1 MDIIQIVTTV
11 GDEEGAEKIGR
22 HLVEKRLAA
31 CAQIAGPIKS
41 IYRWKGKIE
50 EAEEWQCIIKSRKSY
65 YGKIEEE
72 IKRLHSYELPEI
84 VALNIDLALP
94 DYADWIVKET
104 GDVHP
109 IKKKDKSAI

>member
-1 MDIIQIVTTV
+1 VEIIQIVTTV
-11 GDEEGAEKIGR
+11 GDKDEAERIGR
-22 HLVEKRLAA
+22 YLVEERLAA

-41 IYRWKGKIE
+41 IYRWKGKVE

-84 VALNIDLALP
+84 IALDIDHVLTE
-94 DYADWIVKET
+94 YADWVTRET
-104 GDVHP
+104 E
-109 IKKKDKSAI
+109 